1 MELVLSTLRSICSAI
16 LFPPSVFILLML
28 LFVFYNRNKKIALMQ
43 KMIVGGSVDSP
54 IELTLSQFVLGVFGG
69 IIGSIILNSF
79 GVVFNEN
86 CRIEVLFLTSI
97 LLMFIKPRFVCFSY
111 SASLLGAISIILNV
125 VTSLIPEFNYT
136 SIFKVDILYI
146 MVFVGV
152 MHVVEGILVFID
164 GHRGAIPIF
173 IKKDNKIL
181 GGYSLKRYWVIP
193 MAIMIMGN
201 MINFYGNYNGIS
213 LHEIPNYWIKF
224 KSTEQIN
231 MLKTVFIYILSFY
244 AVVGYSSITY
254 TRTKKEKALSSGIHI
269 FSYGVLL
276 IIVSQVA
283 RIGILGEILVVVFTP
298 ITHEF
303 MLSIQRKEEKARSP
317 KFISDESGLVVLE
330 ISNDSKLKEFNI
342 DINSRIISVDDKFV
356 ESEKDI
362 YSIFKK
368 NFFRAVI
375 EIKDLN
381 GIIKKVE
388 YKHDNSRLGVSI
400 VPRYSDEKDDSK
412 LQSKKFKDILE
423 DVNNK
428 NT

>member
-1 MELVLSTLRSICSAI
+1 MELVISTLRSICSAI

-97 LLMFIKPRFVCFSY
+97 LLMLIKPRFVCFSY
-111 SASLLGAISIILNV
+111 SASLLGIISIILNV
-125 VTSLIPEFNYT
+125 MTSLISEFDYI
-136 SIFKVDILYI
+136 SIFKVDILYM

-181 GGYSLKRYWVIP
+181 GGYSLKRYWAIP

-201 MINFYGNYNGIS
+201 MINFYGNFNSIS
-213 LHEIPNYWIKF
+213 LHEIPDYWIKF
-224 KSTEQIN
+224 KSIEQIN
-231 MLKTVFIYILSFY
+231 MLKTFFLCILSFY
-244 AVVGYSSITY
+244 AVVGYSSVTY
-254 TRTKKEKALSSGIHI
+254 TRTKREKARSSGIHI

-276 IIVSQVA
+276 IIVAQIT
-283 RIGILGEILVVVFTP
+283 RIGIWGELLVVIFTP
-298 ITHEF
+298 IAHEF
-303 MLSIQRKEEKARSP
+303 MLSIQRKEEKLRSP
-317 KFISDESGLVVLE
+317 KFISDETGLVVLE
-330 ISNDSKLKEFNI
+330 ISNDSKLKEFNV
-342 DINSRIISVDDKFV
+342 DINSRIISVNDKSV

-362 YSIFKK
+362 YSILKK
-368 NFFRAVI
+368 NLFRAVI
-375 EIKDLN
+375 EIRDLN

-388 YKHDNSRLGVSI
+388 YKYDNSRLGILI
-400 VPRYSDEKDDSK
+400 VPAYSDEKDNSK
-412 LQSKKFKDILE
+412 LQHKSFKYVLDDI
-423 DVNNK
+423 NNK